1 VVAEAGDPVTSIHA
15 ATEAIAQKVLLNL
28 GTYLASNA
36 HAHAQ
41 RVPYIFSRASFTRTR
56 LGLALSTLGKLG
68 RAPAERARVPRIGA
82 MAAETAL
89 SALARAVRE
98 SGLIAEGSHGVVLVS
113 GGADSGATA
122 AALVELLGPGAVTAL
137 HLNYGL
143 RPDSDRDEATAREL
157 SSRLGIELEVERP
170 EIGEGN
176 VQAEAREAR
185 YAAADRLRRAR
196 GADWIAT
203 GHTRTDLAET
213 VLYRLATS
221 PGRRALLGLRPRRGA
236 VVRPLLALDRD
247 QVRRLASEAGL
258 PFRDDPTNAEPLYA
272 RNRIRN
278 EVLPVLREV
287 GPGAEATIA
296 ETQAELAEEGEALDR
311 AAADALAESGADV
324 AHAISR
330 DALESLHPAIRR
342 LVLRRLAERAAG
354 AAVPLG
360 RARTEQIWRLVN
372 EPEGGVVELGGGV
385 EARIEGGHVRF
396 ATGPE
401 AEPVAVALSVP
412 GVCRFGSWEVRAE
425 LSAGVPPADSPDLA
439 VLDPAALGGGL
450 TVRSWREGDRMRPL
464 GLGGSKSLQ
473 DLFTD
478 RKVPRSLRHALPV
491 VTSDGGIVWIA
502 GVAVSE
508 DFAAKAGAPES
519 AVLSATQVPTGPT

>member
-1 VVAEAGDPVTSIHA
+1 
-15 ATEAIAQKVLLNL
+15 
-28 GTYLASNA
+28 
-36 HAHAQ
+36 
-41 RVPYIFSRASFTRTR
+41 
-56 LGLALSTLGKLG
+56 
-68 RAPAERARVPRIGA
+68 
-82 MAAETAL
+82 MAAEKAL

-98 SGLIAEGSHGVVLVS
+98 SSLIAEGSRGIVLVS
-113 GGADSGATA
+113 GGADSAATA
-122 AALVELLGPGAVTAL
+122 AALVEVLGADAVSGL

-143 RPDSDRDEATAREL
+143 RDDSDRDEETVREL
-157 SSRLGIELEVERP
+157 GARLGIDIEVERP
-170 EIGEGN
+170 ELGEGN

-185 YAAADRLRRAR
+185 YRAADRLRRAR

-236 VVRPLLALDRD
+236 VVRPLLRLDRE
-247 QVRRLASEAGL
+247 QVRRLVSEVGL

-278 EVLPVLREV
+278 EVLPVLREI

-296 ETQAELAEEGEALDR
+296 ETQAELAEEGEALER
-311 AAADALAESGADV
+311 AADDVLAHSGADAAGAIGRDALA
-324 AHAISR
+324 
-330 DALESLHPAIRR
+330 SLHPAIRR

-354 AAVPLG
+354 AAVALG
-360 RARTEQIWRLVN
+360 RSRADQIWRLLS

-396 ATGPE
+396 TIGP
-401 AEPVAVALSVP
+401 AGEPASVTLSLP

-425 LSAGVPPADSPDLA
+425 LSSRMPAAEGPDLA
-439 VLDPAALGGGL
+439 VLDPAVLGEPL
-450 TVRSWREGDRMRPL
+450 VVRSWREGDRMRPL

-478 RKVPRSLRHALPV
+478 RKVPRSLRRSLPV
-491 VTSDGGIVWIA
+491 VISDGRIVWIA

-508 DFAAKAGAPES
+508 EFVAGPGASEA
-519 AVLSATQVPTGPT
+519 AVLSAAQVPT